1 LCCSGY
7 VRSSWT
13 KTVAIVISLTLLL
26 TVNLQNPMEMHGKR
40 YLIPIKDAYNI
51 ATLVRGKENYYAGE
65 LVAVSKFNE
74 YMREYD
80 ITDIDALYLFNI
92 SDKDVEK
99 LINIRLI
106 YGNFNVYSPVLP
118 NKEADYAKRLKKYGI
133 KLLSPNESGLEVS
146 YRNGELI
153 YYADRSQEILF
164 LARDVDYTLEMERYR
179 FIRCSKS
186 NFAIDSILFVDE
198 LLDYDG
204 YAYGTDYAM
213 DLNLLKVKK
222 SKV

>member
-1 LCCSGY
+1 
-7 VRSSWT
+7 
-13 KTVAIVISLTLLL
+13 
-26 TVNLQNPMEMHGKR
+26 M
-40 YLIPIKDAYNI
+40 
-51 ATLVRGKENYYAGE
+51 
-65 LVAVSKFNE
+65 
-74 YMREYD
+74 
-80 ITDIDALYLFNI
+80 
-92 SDKDVEK
+92 
-99 LINIRLI
+99 
-106 YGNFNVYSPVLP
+106 LP
-118 NKEADYAKRLKKYGI
+118 NKESDYAKRLKKYGI
-133 KLLSPNESGLEVS
+133 NLLSPNESGLEVS

-198 LLDYDG
+198 FLDYDG